1 VNDGHALF
9 NLPVKARVIAVSPD
23 GKLLAVSDAQNWI
36 ALYHAR
42 DGEVVR
48 ETWPSGERVWNL
60 TFSPDSSQ
68 LVESGWS
75 SEVRVW
81 NLTQPTASPQL
92 LRHPLS
98 TWDAAFSPDGRVLAI
113 ACSDRQVHLWNTQT
127 WQETRVLR
135 GHFNEVWALA
145 WQPDGRLLS
154 AGRDPRVLRMRADA
168 RSENRYARHDDY
180 SFNVV
185 WIGDDRLATV
195 REVGGTAVAE
205 IAPVGRAGDSVH
217 FAGEIPLAF
226 DEQRGR
232 LWLWADG
239 RELRAR
245 RVADLAD
252 VVRVPLSLEKGET
265 MVGVPEI
272 VPEAGRAWVALADRS
287 LVVYRSDDGR
297 RVGRY
302 ENVFVHPTGAVA
314 LSPNGR
320 HFVWGGVSTELFML
334 DLDMGRRLALG
345 GHRYEVSCVAF
356 APDGQTFLSGG
367 ADGLIIEWDARS
379 GRQLR
384 ELGRHATSV
393 GRLAYSPD
401 GKVVLSQ
408 EQGVGIH
415 LWQPA
420 TGREVGFIPEK
431 RAEANQWLGISPD
444 GRWFGLRLADGTIR
458 TIRIATATGEAP

>member
-1 VNDGHALF
+1 
-9 NLPVKARVIAVSPD
+9 
-23 GKLLAVSDAQNWI
+23 
-36 ALYHAR
+36 
-42 DGEVVR
+42 
-48 ETWPSGERVWNL
+48 
-60 TFSPDSSQ
+60 
-68 LVESGWS
+68 
-75 SEVRVW
+75 
-81 NLTQPTASPQL
+81 
-92 LRHPLS
+92 
-98 TWDAAFSPDGRVLAI
+98 
-113 ACSDRQVHLWNTQT
+113 
-127 WQETRVLR
+127 
-135 GHFNEVWALA
+135 
-145 WQPDGRLLS
+145 
-154 AGRDPRVLRMRADA
+154 MRADA
-168 RSENRYARHDDY
+168 RSENRYARHDAD

-185 WIGDDRLATV
+185 WMGDDRLATV
-195 REVGGTAVAE
+195 REVDGAAVAE
-205 IAPVGRAGDSVH
+205 IAPVGRAGDSIH
-217 FAGEIPLAF
+217 LAGEIPIAF
-226 DEQRGR
+226 DEKRGR

-239 RELRAR
+239 REFRAR
-245 RVADLAD
+245 RVADLTD
-252 VVRVPLSLEKGET
+252 IVRVPLSLAKGET
-265 MVGVPEI
+265 IVGVPEI
-272 VPEAGRAWVALADRS
+272 VPEAGRGWVALTDRS
-287 LVVYRSDDGR
+287 LVIFRSDDR

-334 DLDMGRRLALG
+334 DLDTGRRLALG

-367 ADGLIIEWDARS
+367 ADGLIIEWDAGS

-384 ELGRHATSV
+384 ELGQHATSV

-444 GRWFGLRLADGTIR
+444 GRWFGLRLADGAIR
-458 TIRIATATGEAP
+458 TIRIATTTGEAPLQ